1 MTTKDAVLSGL
12 IGLATGVL
20 GFFCLQGNFGD
31 SRGNHQ
37 LSLEKDN
44 MPRPPEG
51 RQRLRPQ
58 VSGRERPIVSANQ
71 KDLEEL
77 IKSMPYSEW
86 SPQLEEYVRDNPA
99 ACAAAINGIT
109 DEGVRFNALNLLLY
123 LWGKQDYRAANAWAN
138 SVLTTAEL
146 PAFVGSLLSGL
157 IAKDPEAAKVE
168 VLAVD
173 SPFIKQ
179 QLAASLAEALFNEDP
194 VSAEAWVVQSLGSL
208 QAAQIL
214 SNFGNMCI
222 SRGDMTGAIGFISK
236 LPFGSARNSLI
247 ASLGNAYARQD
258 VDAAHRW
265 LETLD
270 AAEQTIAGPA
280 ILAGW
285 TAKDPRKAAEF
296 VLAKGVA
303 KENDL
308 QSIVGAWAAS
318 SPEDA
323 LKWVSAN
330 FQNNKATGK
339 KLTQEVV
346 QQWGTFNPKGAADFV
361 SRLESGSDKAHM
373 LKLVTSNW
381 LGRDP
386 VDAGNFL
393 TSLDWQDSVEAVE
406 LLVTGW
412 TTLDSKAASEWVVG
426 LDQGPFFDMASA
438 SLAKTVM
445 DVDPHNAAKWASA
458 ISETNVRRD
467 TLSVVFSKI
476 GEVDPNSAYAILQ
489 QLNLFADDYKVA
501 AAALSKKSSKR

>member
-1 MTTKDAVLSGL
+1 MKPKDAVLSGL
-12 IGLATGVL
+12 IGVAAGVV
-20 GFFCLQGNFGD
+20 GFFGLQANSGG
-31 SRGNHQ
+31 SRGYHQ
-37 LSLEKDN
+37 SPSEKGN
-44 MPRPPEG
+44 TPRPTEG
-51 RQRLRPQ
+51 KHRDRPQ
-58 VSGRERPIVSANQ
+58 ASGGDRPFMSADQ
-71 KDLEEL
+71 KDLGEL
-77 IKSMPYSEW
+77 IKSTPYSAW
-86 SPQLEEYVRDNPA
+86 SARLEEYVRNDPA

-123 LWGKQDYRAANAWAN
+123 LWGKQDYPAANAWAN
-138 SVLTTAEL
+138 STLTTAEL

-179 QLAASLAEALFNEDP
+179 HLAAALAEALFNDDP
-194 VSAEAWVVQSLGSL
+194 VSAEAWVMQSLGPL
-208 QAAQIL
+208 QSTQIL

-222 SRGDMTGAIGFISK
+222 SRGDITGAIGFISK
-236 LPFGSARNSLI
+236 LPYGSARNELI
-247 ASLGNAYARQD
+247 ASLGNAYARHD
-258 VDAAHRW
+258 VEAAHRW

-270 AAEQTIAGPA
+270 AVDRTFAEPA

-296 VLAKGVA
+296 VLAKGPA
-303 KENDL
+303 GENDL

-318 SPEDA
+318 SPQDA
-323 LKWVSAN
+323 LKWVSAS
-330 FQNNKATGK
+330 FENNKAAGK

-346 QQWGTFNPKGAADFV
+346 QQWGTIDPKSAADFV

-386 VDAGNFL
+386 VEAGNFL
-393 TSLDWQDSVEAVE
+393 TTLDWQDSVGAVG

-412 TTLDSKAASEWVVG
+412 TTLDSKAASEWVLG
-426 LDQGPFFDMASA
+426 LDQGPFFDTASA
-438 SLAKTVM
+438 SLAKSVVT
-445 DVDPHNAAKWASA
+445 VDPQNAAKWACA

-467 TLSVVFSKI
+467 TLSAIFSKI
-476 GEVDPNSAYAILQ
+476 GEGDPDTASAILQ
-489 QLNLFADDYKVA
+489 QLNLRADDYKVA
-501 AAALSKKSSKR
+501 SAALSKGSAKR